1 MDKEINKSAIAL
13 GSNLGNSLEI
23 LESAIASLVEI
34 PGIRLN
40 RKSSWYRTK
49 AIGPPQPD
57 YINGCV
63 ILEVEMTPELLLAT
77 LLKIETDF
85 GRVRQERWGARTLDL
100 DILLYADRI
109 IDLPTLQIPHPRMC
123 DRAFVLVPL
132 NEIAPDWIV
141 PVSGFAIK
149 DVIKAVDCS
158 DVSLLMG
165 N

>member
-23 LESAIASLVEI
+23 LENAIASLVEI
-34 PGIRLN
+34 PGIKLH

-49 AIGPPQPD
+49 AVGPPQPD

-63 ILEVEMTPELLLAT
+63 ILEVEMMPELLLAT

-100 DILLYADRI
+100 DILLYGERV

-141 PVSGFAIK
+141 PVSGFPIK
-149 DVIKAVDCS
+149 ELIKAVDCA
-158 DVSLLMG
+158 DVCPLMA

>member
-23 LESAIASLVEI
+23 LENAIASLAEI

-49 AIGPPQPD
+49 AVGPPQPD

-63 ILEVEMTPELLLAT
+63 ILEVEMAPELLLVT
-77 LLKIETDF
+77 LLKIENDF

-109 IDLPTLQIPHPRMC
+109 IDLPTLKIPHPRMC

-149 DVIKAVDCS
+149 HLIKAVDCS
-158 DVSLLMG
+158 GVCPLMG